1 MNTVRGRGCW
11 IPALLACLTVALAGC
26 SLLPEERVD
35 EIPTLIEPPPSRV
48 ITYPVERM
56 TLQEEIRGLGRVAPT
71 KEANLYF
78 TQSGRVARVE
88 VRPGQQV
95 KAGDILVQLETG
107 SLEHEL
113 KMAEI
118 DLELARLE
126 LERRKLSGAAP
137 FELQAQE
144 LNYRKAELRVEFL
157 KDRLEAATLR
167 APFDG
172 IVQSVR
178 TRVGE
183 LVQEYSTV
191 AVVADPTALEL
202 QMEVRR
208 VEDIN
213 KLARGQ
219 KALVEVARDRFV
231 PATVVQITDLET
243 GTSFSTA
250 KMVHLEIEGGL
261 ASTGLKLDDLVTV
274 RLIVQERPDTL
285 AIPRAALREF
295 MGRTYVR
302 VMEGDARR
310 EVDVEVG
317 IRTPTHVEI
326 LRGLSEGDIVIGQ

>member
-1 MNTVRGRGCW
+1 MKTPHVSTRWHLVLG
-11 IPALLACLTVALAGC
+11 IFLFAVLSGC

-48 ITYPVERM
+48 VTYPVERM

-71 KEANLYF
+71 KEENLYF
-78 TQSGRVARVE
+78 RQSGRVARVE
-88 VRPGQQV
+88 AQPGQQV
-95 KAGDILVQLETG
+95 KEGDILVQLETG

-113 KMAEI
+113 QMAEI

-126 LERRKLSGAAP
+126 LERRRVNAAP
-137 FELQAQE
+137 FDLQTQE
-144 LNYRKAELRVEFL
+144 LNYRKAQLRVEFL
-157 KDRLEAATLR
+157 KERIEAATLR

-183 LVQEYSTV
+183 LVEEYKTI
-191 AVVADPTALEL
+191 AIVADPAQMEL
-202 QMEVRR
+202 QLEVRR

-219 KALVEVARDRFV
+219 KAMVEVARDRFA
-231 PATVVQITDLET
+231 PATVVQITDIET
-243 GTSFSTA
+243 GSSFSSA
-250 KMVHLEIEGGL
+250 KMVHLELDDGL
-261 ASTGLKLDDLVTV
+261 AQSGLRLDDLVTI
-274 RLIVQERPDTL
+274 RLIVQEREDTL

-317 IRTPTHVEI
+317 IRTTTHVEI
-326 LRGLSEGDIVIGQ
+326 LRGLTEGALVIGQ

>member
-1 MNTVRGRGCW
+1 LKTRRETGRWPLAMLFGLVL
-11 IPALLACLTVALAGC
+11 ALSGC

-48 ITYPVERM
+48 ITYAVERM

-71 KEANLYF
+71 KEENMYF
-78 TQSGRVARVE
+78 RQSGRVARVE
-88 VRPGQQV
+88 VRPGQEV
-95 KAGDILVQLETG
+95 KAGEILVQLETG
-107 SLEHEL
+107 SLEHDLE
-113 KMAEI
+113 MAEI

-126 LERRKLSGAAP
+126 LERRRLGAAP
-137 FELQAQE
+137 LDLQAQE
-144 LNYRKAELRVEFL
+144 LNYRKAELRVAFL
-157 KDRLEAATLR
+157 KERIEAATLR

-183 LVQEYSTV
+183 LVQEYNTIV
-191 AVVADPTALEL
+191 VVADPAALEL
-202 QMEVRR
+202 QMEIRR

-213 KLARGQ
+213 KIARGQ
-219 KALVEVARDRFV
+219 KALVEVARDRFA
-231 PATVVQITDLET
+231 PATVVQITDIET

-250 KMVHLEIEGGL
+250 KMIHLELDDGL
-261 ASTGLKLDDLVTV
+261 ASTGLRLDDLVTV

-317 IRTPTHVEI
+317 IRTSTHVEI

>member
-1 MNTVRGRGCW
+1 MKAPSRLGRWPLAVLFGLVA
-11 IPALLACLTVALAGC
+11 ALSGC

-35 EIPTLIEPPPSRV
+35 EIPTLLEPPPSRV

-71 KEANLYF
+71 KEENMYF

-88 VRPGQQV
+88 VRPGQAV
-95 KAGDILVQLETG
+95 KEGEILVQLETG

-113 KMAEI
+113 QMAEI

-126 LERRKLSGAAP
+126 LERRRLSAAP
-137 FELQAQE
+137 LDLQAQE
-144 LNYRKAELRVEFL
+144 LNYRKAELRVAFL
-157 KDRLEAATLR
+157 KERLEAATLR

-183 LVQEYSTV
+183 LVQEYNTIV
-191 AVVADPTALEL
+191 VVADPTALEL

-213 KLARGQ
+213 KLVRGQ
-219 KALVEVARDRFV
+219 KALVEVARDRFA
-231 PATVVQITDLET
+231 PATVVQITDIDT
-243 GTSFSTA
+243 GSSFSNA
-250 KMVHLEIEGGL
+250 KMVHLELDDGL
-261 ASTGLKLDDLVTV
+261 PASGLRLDDLVTV
-274 RLIVQERPDTL
+274 RLIVQERVDTL

-295 MGRTYVR
+295 MGRAYVR
-302 VMEGDARR
+302 VLEGEARR

-317 IRTPTHVEI
+317 IRTSTHVEI
-326 LRGLSEGDIVIGQ
+326 LRGLSEGAIVIGQ

>member
-1 MNTVRGRGCW
+1 MKTPQTTARRLLLLGVLVT
-11 IPALLACLTVALAGC
+11 ALVSGC

-48 ITYPVERM
+48 VTYPVERM

-71 KEANLYF
+71 LEEKMYF
-78 TQSGRVARVE
+78 RQSGRVARVE
-88 VRPGQQV
+88 VQPGQAV
-95 KAGDILVQLETG
+95 KKGDVLVQLELG
-107 SLEHEL
+107 SLEHDL
-113 KMAEI
+113 QMAEI
-118 DLELARLE
+118 DLEMARLE
-126 LERRKLSGAAP
+126 LERRKLNAPP
-137 FELQAQE
+137 FELQVQE
-144 LNYRKAELRVEFL
+144 LNHRKAQLRVEFL
-157 KDRLEAATLR
+157 KERIEAATLR

-183 LVQEYSTV
+183 LVEEYDTV
-191 AVVADPTALEL
+191 VVVADPTALEL
-202 QMEVRR
+202 QLEIRR

-219 KALVEVARDRFV
+219 KALVEVARDRFA
-231 PATVVQITDLET
+231 PATVVQITDIET
-243 GTSFSTA
+243 GSSFSTA
-250 KMVHLEIEGGL
+250 KMVHLELDDGIAASGL
-261 ASTGLKLDDLVTV
+261 RLDDLVTV

-302 VMEGDARR
+302 VLEGDARR

-326 LRGLSEGDIVIGQ
+326 LKGLSEGDIVIGQ

>member
-1 MNTVRGRGCW
+1 MLFGLVL
-11 IPALLACLTVALAGC
+11 ALSGC

-48 ITYPVERM
+48 ITYAVERM

-71 KEANLYF
+71 KEENMYF
-78 TQSGRVARVE
+78 RQSGRVARVE
-88 VRPGQQV
+88 VRPGQEV
-95 KAGDILVQLETG
+95 KAGEILVQLETG
-107 SLEHEL
+107 SLEHDLE
-113 KMAEI
+113 MAEI

-126 LERRKLSGAAP
+126 LERRRLGAAP
-137 FELQAQE
+137 LDLQAQE
-144 LNYRKAELRVEFL
+144 LNYRKAELRVAFL
-157 KDRLEAATLR
+157 KERIEAATLR

-183 LVQEYSTV
+183 LVQEYNTIV
-191 AVVADPTALEL
+191 VVADPAALEL
-202 QMEVRR
+202 QMEIRR

-213 KLARGQ
+213 KIARGQ
-219 KALVEVARDRFV
+219 KALVEVARDRFA
-231 PATVVQITDLET
+231 PATVVQITDIET

-250 KMVHLEIEGGL
+250 KMIHLELDDGL
-261 ASTGLKLDDLVTV
+261 ASTGLRLDDLVTV

-317 IRTPTHVEI
+317 IRTSTHVEI